1 MTEIP
6 LRQETIVDE
15 SEIDSLGH
23 MNVRFYLSRVD
34 DAFGLLLKEAGVA
47 SAPGQKLRRF
57 DTYSRFL
64 REQFAGSRLETRGG
78 LVPSESG
85 NTVKGYFEIRNQD
98 RDDLAASF
106 IVRTGLIDE
115 ESQTPISLGQWHHN
129 LDYMVDVPD
138 YAKPRSLSMTI
149 PRSIALEDLEE
160 VIGDEPT
167 PGMMSGRRENIV
179 LAEDCDEHGQMRE
192 DLELMFLMHRPM
204 PGEPEQ
210 NFGPPQLL
218 DELGRLYS
226 WAMME
231 TRQVIFWKP
240 QYNDQIISLSAD
252 VAYGEKWRQSRR
264 WMFVKDSGVLLG
276 VHDSVGVCMDLAA
289 RRAIKIPADVLR
301 SIKRN
306 YLPQFA

>member
-34 DAFGLLLKEAGVA
+34 EAFGLLLEEAGLT

-78 LVPSESG
+78 LVPLEPG

-98 RDDLAASF
+98 RGDLAASF
-106 IVRTGLIDE
+106 IVRTGLIDA
-115 ESQTPISLGQWHHN
+115 ESQAPISLKRWHHN
-129 LDYMVDVPD
+129 LDYIVEVPD
-138 YAKPRSLSMTI
+138 YAKPRSLSMTT
-149 PRSIALEDLEE
+149 PRSIALKKLEE
-160 VIGDEPT
+160 VIGDDPT

-179 LAEDCDEHGQMRE
+179 LAEDCDENGQMRE
-192 DLELMFLMHRPM
+192 DLELMFLMHRPV
-204 PGEPEQ
+204 PGKSEES
-210 NFGPPQLL
+210 FGPPQLV
-218 DELGRLYS
+218 DEKGRLYS

-240 QYNDQIISLSAD
+240 QCNDQIISLSAD

-276 VHDSVGVCMDLAA
+276 IHDSVGVCMDLSA
-289 RRAIKIPADVLR
+289 RRAMKIPKDVLR
-301 SIKRN
+301 SIKFN
-306 YLPQFA
+306 YLPRFA